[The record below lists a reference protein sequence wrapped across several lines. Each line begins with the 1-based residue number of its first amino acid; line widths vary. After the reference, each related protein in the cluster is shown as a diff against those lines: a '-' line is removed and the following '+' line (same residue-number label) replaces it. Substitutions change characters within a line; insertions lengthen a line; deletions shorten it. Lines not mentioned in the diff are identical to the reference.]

1 MLYILGLSGA
11 ILRQWKDEETM
22 NYKIFYICFAILG
35 VMTGCNGTKGLV
47 QPRIDM
53 PESFTKMPATDSL
66 SIADL
71 DWWEFYTDPTLK
83 KILERALENNRD
95 LLKAAARIE
104 EMRQLY
110 GVKKSDLLPQIGLD
124 LGYNYETNK
133 YNGGPVDKDPEHD
146 LKFPISWEVNL
157 WGSMFHARNAGKAR
171 YVASEEDY
179 RAMRMELIAEVAS
192 TYIQLLS
199 LENELTIVRHTL
211 TTREEALHQAKI
223 RFEGGLTSETVYQQA
238 KVEYSSTAARVPDL
252 ELSIT
257 EKRNALTM
265 LMGEYPHDII
275 EDYRFK
281 FDRSLETQLP
291 TGIPSELLKRRPDL
305 RASEQRLKA
314 AMEDVGMT
322 YADRFPTLKIGFTP
336 GFENDGLKD
345 FFKSP
350 FTYTVAA
357 ITGPIFDFGR
367 KKRKYQASIAVY
379 EQARLEYEKA
389 VIQAFTEV
397 NTAVTAY
404 SKYLENK
411 RLMNELCE
419 AAAKY
424 VRLAE
429 LQYRGGT
436 LNYIDVLD
444 AQRQYF
450 SARTSVN
457 SATRDEYL
465 ALINL
470 YKVLGGGISVN

>member
-1 MLYILGLSGA
+1 MRYKYIYVLLTVCIS
-11 ILRQWKDEETM
+11 L
-22 NYKIFYICFAILG
+22 
-35 VMTGCNGTKGLV
+35 VGCSGTKNLV
-47 QPRIDM
+47 QPRLDM
-53 PESFTKMPATDSL
+53 PESFTNLPAVDSL

-71 DWWEFYTDPTLK
+71 EWWEFYTDPTLK
-83 KILERALENNRD
+83 KILEIALENNRD
-95 LLKAAARIE
+95 LLKAAAKIE

-110 GVKKSDLLPQIGLD
+110 GVKKADMLPRIGLNVE
-124 LGYNYETNK
+124 YSYETNK
-133 YNGGPVDKDPEHD
+133 YDGGPVTKDPEHD
-146 LKFPISWEVNL
+146 LKFPISWEINL

-211 TTREEALHQAKI
+211 ATRDEALNQAKI

-252 ELSIT
+252 ERRIT
-257 EKRNALTM
+257 AMRNALTL
-265 LMGEYPHDII
+265 LMGEYPSDIL
-275 EDYRFK
+275 DGYGFR
-281 FDRSLETQLP
+281 FDRQLEMDLP

-314 AMEDVGMT
+314 ALEDVGMT
-322 YADRFPTLKIGFTP
+322 YADRFPSLRIGFTP

-350 FTYTVAA
+350 FTYTLASL
-357 ITGPIFDFGR
+357 TGPIFDFGS
-367 KKRKYQASIAVY
+367 KKRKYQAAIAVY
-379 EQARLEYEKA
+379 EQARFEYEQA

-404 SKYLENK
+404 SKYIENK
-411 RLMNELCE
+411 RLMNDLCE

-457 SATRDEYL
+457 SALRDEYL

-470 YKVLGGGISVN
+470 YKVLGGGASTDISHH